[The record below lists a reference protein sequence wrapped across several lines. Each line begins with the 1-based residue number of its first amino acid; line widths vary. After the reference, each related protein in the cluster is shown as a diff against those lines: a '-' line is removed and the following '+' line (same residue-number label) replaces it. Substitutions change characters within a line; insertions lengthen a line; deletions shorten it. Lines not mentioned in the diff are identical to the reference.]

1 YPSFPHPD
9 WNGDFASAGCQLV
22 GGYGGWAANESG
34 SDHPGTA
41 TIDRTNVGEGNC
53 SARFSIPAGSGTGRA
68 EVQAPQLSTPVS
80 VVWEE
85 LLYIPSEANDGPSEG
100 SLSQTK
106 QGSNPCFNGAVGI
119 DHS

>member
-1 YPSFPHPD
+1 AGGHGGRAGPGGGNDGGAGRGDGGGGYPSFPHPD

-85 LLYIPSEANDGPSEG
+85 LLYIPSVA
-100 SLSQTK
+100 
-106 QGSNPCFNGAVGI
+106 
-119 DHS
+119 